1 MGSPERLFLKEVA
14 GPKISWQKTSRFLR
28 SVQDDPD
35 TLREFILLFYALGKE
50 EFENKYKKL
59 WLSIQK
65 HLKGKIYPILWL
77 EEKKTEE
84 IKKIELQK
92 EGVKIFLY
100 YLARCYH
107 KGIFEKQTAY
117 TVIKTFSKIL
127 RTQYP
132 TSTLYRRFTE
142 QIEKLKE
149 QTGDKEKFKE

>member
-1 MGSPERLFLKEVA
+1 QVININNNYNNNIYIKIFFNLFFLLVTRPVFLFFHSRNFKTKWYEKAVKKVGNNRAMGSPERLSLKEVT

-77 EEKKTEE
+77 EEKK
-84 IKKIELQK
+84 QK
-92 EGVKIFLY
+92 
-100 YLARCYH
+100 
-107 KGIFEKQTAY
+107 
-117 TVIKTFSKIL
+117 
-127 RTQYP
+127 
-132 TSTLYRRFTE
+132 
-142 QIEKLKE
+142 KLKRLNSKKK
-149 QTGDKEKFKE
+149 G